1 MAIDM
6 SQFYQVFFE
15 EAAEHLADMESL
27 LVEVDIGRPDPEEM
41 NAIFRAAH
49 SIKGSS
55 GTFGFNDMTEVT
67 HVMETLLDMVRKEEA
82 ELTSDIVDACLD
94 AGDVLRNL
102 LAAHRGEGEANRE
115 AAADICERL
124 EALCKAAGG
133 SSMQEGQ
140 PAGQTSAAPAAAPD
154 AAPAGRPRY
163 QVEFMP
169 TDAAG
174 RDAEVMGNLHQAL
187 AELGALDVLENG
199 DTGAARL
206 IVETGAGREAIAGLV
221 EFLAQDGS
229 LSITPLEAPS
239 ADAEDEAYGFFDA
252 EPPSS
257 PEVDS
262 ADDANGAY
270 GFFDAPAAQ
279 MDVGAAQIAQDDED
293 GKYGFFEA
301 VQTPADG
308 TEATNVTPFEKP
320 TQARTEPS
328 QPDRAKDKAAAPAR
342 GATKGGDSSIR
353 VSVEKVDQMINLVGE
368 LVITQA
374 MLQQSAS
381 EIDPVVFERLMAGL
395 GQLERNTR
403 DLQESVMSIR
413 MMPISVVFSRFPRVV
428 RDISRKLDKKVEL
441 KMSGENTELDKGL
454 IERIT
459 DPLTHLIRNSLD
471 HGIESPERRR
481 AAGKPETGTIT
492 LNASHQSGYIII
504 EVGDDGAGL
513 PRDKILAKAK
523 ERGLNVTDTM
533 SDADVWQLI
542 FEPGFSTADKITDV
556 SGRGVGMDVVKRNI
570 ADMGGSVE
578 IESMAGVGTR
588 MTVRLPLTL
597 AILDGMS
604 VAVGKETYVLPL
616 NYIIESLQPE
626 TAQIRTLSEFG
637 HVIQV
642 RGEFLPVIRMHEV
655 FGVQNAETDFM
666 KGLMI
671 VVEASGTK
679 VALFIDALLGQHQ
692 VVIKSLDT
700 NFRRVQGISGATIMG
715 DGQVA
720 LILDVS
726 GVIAMSRGQTALAA

>member
-1 MAIDM
+1 
-6 SQFYQVFFE
+6 
-15 EAAEHLADMESL
+15 
-27 LVEVDIGRPDPEEM
+27 
-41 NAIFRAAH
+41 
-49 SIKGSS
+49 
-55 GTFGFNDMTEVT
+55 
-67 HVMETLLDMVRKEEA
+67 
-82 ELTSDIVDACLD
+82 
-94 AGDVLRNL
+94 
-102 LAAHRGEGEANRE
+102 
-115 AAADICERL
+115 
-124 EALCKAAGG
+124 
-133 SSMQEGQ
+133 
-140 PAGQTSAAPAAAPD
+140 
-154 AAPAGRPRY
+154 
-163 QVEFMP
+163 
-169 TDAAG
+169 
-174 RDAEVMGNLHQAL
+174 
-187 AELGALDVLENG
+187 
-199 DTGAARL
+199 
-206 IVETGAGREAIAGLV
+206 
-221 EFLAQDGS
+221 
-229 LSITPLEAPS
+229 
-239 ADAEDEAYGFFDA
+239 
-252 EPPSS
+252 
-257 PEVDS
+257 
-262 ADDANGAY
+262 
-270 GFFDAPAAQ
+270 
-279 MDVGAAQIAQDDED
+279 
-293 GKYGFFEA
+293 
-301 VQTPADG
+301 
-308 TEATNVTPFEKP
+308 
-320 TQARTEPS
+320 
-328 QPDRAKDKAAAPAR
+328 
-342 GATKGGDSSIR
+342 
-353 VSVEKVDQMINLVGE
+353 
-368 LVITQA
+368 
-374 MLQQSAS
+374 
-381 EIDPVVFERLMAGL
+381 
-395 GQLERNTR
+395 
-403 DLQESVMSIR
+403 MSIR

-441 KMSGENTELDKGL
+441 KMSGESTELDKGL